1 MNTFT
6 QDKINE
12 ILRLHLLWLENK
24 EDGVRANLEYAN
36 LESANLKCANLKC
49 ANLESA
55 NLESANLESA
65 NLKCANLKCANL
77 ESANLESAN
86 LESANLKCA
95 NLESANLKYANLKC
109 ANLDFSQLNFSC
121 KSLKTKFDEKHIIQ
135 ILYHAAKPCQYH
147 NEIVKDTELLEL
159 LKSELFKKVV
169 NKFHQV
175 DETGKFEL

>member
-24 EDGVRANLEYAN
+24 EDGVRANLEF
-36 LESANLKCANLKC
+36 
-49 ANLESA
+49 
-55 NLESANLESA
+55 
-65 NLKCANLKCANL
+65 
-77 ESANLESAN
+77 
-86 LESANLKCA
+86 ANLKCA